1 MSGRTTL
8 RRSEVGNCVSYNT
21 MFCLVL
27 LEKKEQKDI
36 LTTVRK
42 GESLEFSVYGIYT
55 LYLEDNKYRVM
66 LRRNLNC

>member
-1 MSGRTTL
+1 
-8 RRSEVGNCVSYNT
+8 

-36 LTTVRK
+36 LTTVHK